1 MYYGG
6 TTYEN
11 KHGLG
16 VHLSTALERGEK
28 PALVQPGQGASLR
41 PKENE
46 LMAVPVTR
54 LYDRGITV
62 ETASL
67 LAQRIGEP
75 TVLLHPDAA
84 KRLGLEAGQT
94 VTLSFDGVSGKAL
107 LQTDDTISTGVALVP
122 RSMGLPIREPVP
134 AKVD

>member
-16 VHLSTALERGEK
+16 VHLSTTSERGEA
-28 PALVQPGQGASLR
+28 PVLPQPGEATALR
-41 PKENE
+41 PRENE
-46 LMAVPVTR
+46 LMAVPITR

-67 LAQRIGEP
+67 LAQRIGQP
-75 TVLLHPDAA
+75 TVFLHPEAV
-84 KRLGLEAGQT
+84 KRLGLEAGKT
-94 VTLSFDGVSGKAL
+94 VKLSFDGMSGEAL

-122 RSMGLPIREPVP
+122 RSMGLAIREPVP